1 MSTER
6 SLSGGRRLS
15 TSEEAYDRVRR
26 DILSGALMPGD
37 VIVEER
43 VAKTLDMSRTPV
55 REALLRL
62 ERENLLERAGRSL
75 AVRSFS
81 GDEIADIYSL
91 RAHIE
96 SYGARLAAERITEY
110 ELGQLAHVQADML
123 AETEAHRADPELDRL
138 RRITQLNQ
146 RFHQLVIRAA
156 RSPALDRTVNGL
168 VLTPLLYRAQLWY
181 DEDNRSR
188 SASDHDDLLD
198 LLRAHDRDGAE
209 ALWRSHLLYGRD
221 IVLAKLAADE
231 SGGSLPS

>member
-1 MSTER
+1 MSAER

-15 TSEEAYDRVRR
+15 TSDEAYDRIRR
-26 DILSGALMPGD
+26 DILEGSLMPGD

-43 VAKTLDMSRTPV
+43 VAKTLEMSRTPV

-96 SYGARLAAERITEY
+96 SYGARLAAERINDY
-110 ELGQLAHVQADML
+110 ELEQLQRVQADMVK
-123 AETEAHRADPELDRL
+123 ETAAHRNEPDIDRL

-146 RFHQLVIRAA
+146 RFHQLVIRSA
-156 RSPALDRTVNGL
+156 RSPALERTVGGL

-181 DEDNRSR
+181 DDDNREV
-188 SASDHDDLLD
+188 SAQAHDDLLEQ
-198 LLRAHDRDGAE
+198 LRKHDATGAE
-209 ALWRSHLLYGRD
+209 ALWRDHLLYGRD
-221 IVLAKLAADE
+221 IVLGKLALDE
-231 SGGSLPS
+231 SAGLPG

>member
-1 MSTER
+1 MSSRR

-15 TSEEAYDRVRR
+15 TSDEAYDRVRR
-26 DILSGALMPGD
+26 DILDGSLMPGD

-43 VAKTLDMSRTPV
+43 VAKTLNMSRTPV

-62 ERENLLERAGRSL
+62 ERENLLERTGRSL
-75 AVRSFS
+75 SVRTFS

-96 SYGARLAAERITEY
+96 SYGARLAAERVTDY
-110 ELGQLAHVQADML
+110 EIEQMARVQADMVR
-123 AETEAHRADPELDRL
+123 ETEAHRLEPDLDRL

-156 RSPALDRTVNGL
+156 RSPALERTVSSL

-181 DEDNRSR
+181 DEDNRER
-188 SASDHDDLLD
+188 SAAAHDELLAA
-198 LLRAHDRDGAE
+198 LRDHDRDRAE
-209 ALWRSHLLYGRD
+209 RLWHDHLLYGRD
-221 IVLAKLAADE
+221 IVLAKLATDE
-231 SGGSLPS
+231 SGDGLPG